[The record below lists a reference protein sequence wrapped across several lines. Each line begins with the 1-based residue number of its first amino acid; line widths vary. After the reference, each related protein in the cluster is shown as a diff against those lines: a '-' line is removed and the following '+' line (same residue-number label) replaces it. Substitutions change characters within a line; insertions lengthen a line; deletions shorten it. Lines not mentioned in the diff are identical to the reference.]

1 MSIFRN
7 LCYLEIKVLS
17 TDINFYFYL
26 KSGIFPRG
34 IVKNVEVG
42 DWGLGTGDWGL
53 VTGDWGLV
61 TGDWG
66 LGTGDW

>member
-34 IVKNVEVG
+34 SVKNNEVG
-42 DWGLGTGDWGL
+42 DW
-53 VTGDWGLV
+53 
-61 TGDWG
+61 
-66 LGTGDW
+66 